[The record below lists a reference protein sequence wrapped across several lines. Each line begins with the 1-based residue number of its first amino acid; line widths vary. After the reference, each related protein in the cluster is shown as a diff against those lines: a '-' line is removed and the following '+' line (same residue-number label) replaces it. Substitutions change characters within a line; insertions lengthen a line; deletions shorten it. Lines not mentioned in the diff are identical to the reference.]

1 MGRIDFWFLWK
12 DRVVRN
18 YKYWSN
24 HILLDFKERT
34 TETISYFDNV
44 TFSANRL
51 QLYNSCHT
59 VAATNVIS
67 LFSNAYT
74 NVTVDTWR
82 ADWGQS
88 GNVLS
93 DIQVAGNDTK
103 KYTDLSYFGVLTEA
117 NKINASTML
126 NFHIDVWTPN
136 VTFKVKIVD
145 FGADGA
151 TKVVMIK
158 SLK

>member
-1 MGRIDFWFLWK
+1 L
-12 DRVVRN
+12 
-18 YKYWSN
+18 
-24 HILLDFKERT
+24 
-34 TETISYFDNV
+34 
-44 TFSANRL
+44 
-51 QLYNSCHT
+51 
-59 VAATNVIS
+59 
-67 LFSNAYT
+67 
-74 NVTVDTWR
+74 R

-93 DIQVAGNDTK
+93 DIQVAGNDTKK

-136 VTFKVKIVD
+136 VTTFKVKIVD
-145 FGADGA
+145 FEPMVL

>member
-1 MGRIDFWFLWK
+1 L
-12 DRVVRN
+12 
-18 YKYWSN
+18 
-24 HILLDFKERT
+24 
-34 TETISYFDNV
+34 
-44 TFSANRL
+44 
-51 QLYNSCHT
+51 
-59 VAATNVIS
+59 
-67 LFSNAYT
+67 
-74 NVTVDTWR
+74 R

-136 VTFKVKIVD
+136 VTTFKVKIVD

-151 TKVVMIK
+151 YQGGVIK